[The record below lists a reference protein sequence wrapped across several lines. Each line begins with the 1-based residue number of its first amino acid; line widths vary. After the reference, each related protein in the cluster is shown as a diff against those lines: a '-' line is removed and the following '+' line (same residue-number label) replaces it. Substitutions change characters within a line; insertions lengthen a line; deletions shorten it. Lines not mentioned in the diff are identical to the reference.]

1 MPNRTSKKKK
11 SGRVKNIQKDFYSGK
26 KKKHT
31 IKTQVVY
38 CPGTKQIIS
47 IAQDTGK
54 VHDFRIFKESETC
67 FLPKTRVSVDSG
79 YQGIVRLHSNSL
91 LPKKRN
97 KKNPLTEEDR
107 RINREISSERVEIEN
122 VFGEMKRFRIIA
134 EKYRNRRKRFGIRF
148 TIIASIFNKHQKVK
162 TGL

>member
-1 MPNRTSKKKK
+1 
-11 SGRVKNIQKDFYSGK
+11 
-26 KKKHT
+26 
-31 IKTQVVY
+31 
-38 CPGTKQIIS
+38 
-47 IAQDTGK
+47 
-54 VHDFRIFKESETC
+54 
-67 FLPKTRVSVDSG
+67 
-79 YQGIVRLHSNSL
+79 